1 MADEKPIT
9 KEALRLL
16 RQQFNVSNY
25 GTNIPNVDDVA
36 KLKKLQED
44 SRIAE
49 ERKRAGG
56 TIQQTGLSP
65 TGQPE
70 DTMGMSR
77 NEKFFSEGRALDKAQ
92 LGGFKSFGDK
102 ADFEI
107 KNKLRA
113 FKGEQRLYA
122 NPSEFMSD
130 VDKSLALG
138 DKSAMNTPEG
148 RARAIS
154 AGVQSGLSYDAAAKS
169 VQDAFDSLGAVRK
182 KEGEMSK
189 GAAVTP
195 TGIPPLLQ
203 RPAETPPSGA
213 TPSAPSDQTPV
224 QATKPEQSFVGEV
237 YDTAK
242 PVVTA
247 TGIAAGGGVLT
258 KGAKL
263 LETLPKVGKYLGP
276 LAKGVGKLAL
286 PAAIALE
293 AVDAGRFIFDKDA
306 RDKMIADTEDAARD
320 AVSVGGIE
328 FSPQVAMDAALNP
341 TKNIL
346 SIGALAKDA
355 LVSDTNAKQSA
366 ADLDTMQ
373 RLTDRIRNERRM
385 KYSDAEFAKL
395 DPKERQKYM
404 FNLRKKFTIAK

>member
-1 MADEKPIT
+1 MADERPIT
-9 KEALRLL
+9 REALRLL
-16 RQQFNVSNY
+16 RQQSDVSNY
-25 GTNIPNVDDVA
+25 GTNIPKVDDVA

-203 RPAETPPSGA
+203 RPATTTPSGA
-213 TPSAPSDQTPV
+213 TPSTPSDQTPV

-247 TGIAAGGGVLT
+247 TALGLAS
-258 KGAKL
+258 GAKL
-263 LETLPKVGKYLGP
+263 AETLPKVGRVLGP
-276 LAKGVGKLAL
+276 LAKGIGKVAAPAALAL
-286 PAAIALE
+286 D
-293 AVDAGRFIFDKDA
+293 AVDTGRFIFDKDA
-306 RDKMIADTEDAARD
+306 RDKMIADTEAA
-320 AVSVGGIE
+320 AEQGALYSAGAG
-328 FSPQVAMDAALNP
+328 ALNP
-341 TKNIL
+341 MKTIL
-346 SIGALAKDA
+346 SVGALAKDA

-373 RLTDRIRNERRM
+373 NLTDRIRNERRM
-385 KYSDAEFAKL
+385 QYSDAEFAKL

>member
-1 MADEKPIT
+1 MADERPIT
-9 KEALRLL
+9 REALRLL
-16 RQQFNVSNY
+16 RQQSNVSNY

-154 AGVQSGLSYDAAAKS
+154 AGVQSGLSYDASAKAVS
-169 VQDAFDSLGAVRK
+169 DAFDSLGAVRK
-182 KEGEMSK
+182 REGEMSK
-189 GAAVTP
+189 PTGTKDAV

-213 TPSAPSDQTPV
+213 TPSAPSDQITIE
-224 QATKPEQSFVGEV
+224 ATKPEQSFVGEA

-247 TGIAAGGGVLT
+247 TGIAAGAGTIAG
-258 KGAKL
+258 GAKL
-263 LETLPKVGKYLGP
+263 VETLPKVGKYLGP
-276 LAKGVGKLAL
+276 LAKGIGKLAL

-306 RDKMIADTEDAARD
+306 RDKMIADTEAA
-320 AVSVGGIE
+320 ASQGELYSAGAGV
-328 FSPQVAMDAALNP
+328 LNP
-341 TKNIL
+341 VKTIL
-346 SIGALAKDA
+346 STGALIGDA
-355 LVSDTNAKQSA
+355 LASDANAKQAA